1 MHSFAVGTIKITRKP
16 FTTIVKKAIVNKEQN
31 YQIIIWVWELNFVNQ
46 FLKIAETFEN
56 QDNFS
61 GECGT
66 KTFIFIGMIL
76 VKTTFDNQPEAVK
89 TSQKCL
95 WSIDELTVMV
105 RLKITSEIKKRNC
118 LNFSSVKHSKDS
130 HKDFP
135 FFENLSDLSC
145 SNRRF
150 LLEFSS
156 N

>member
-105 RLKITSEIKKRNC
+105 RLKITSEIKKKK
-118 LNFSSVKHSKDS
+118 LFKL
-130 HKDFP
+130 
-135 FFENLSDLSC
+135 FERETFKRQPQGLS
-145 SNRRF
+145 F
-150 LLEFSS
+150 LWEFVGSLLF
-156 N
+156 